1 MTTMT
6 DPATR
11 PSEVRVHPL
20 RWLGQRDR
28 GFAALRRATRA
39 AIIMPAMFALGD
51 KVIGNPQV
59 ATFAAFGSFAML
71 LLVDFG
77 GSMAERLQAEAA
89 LAVTGGVFVCL
100 ATLASQTV
108 WLAAVAMAVAGF
120 GVIFAGVVSSVLAG
134 ATTALLLAFI
144 LPVSLAAPA
153 SAVPDRLAGWGM
165 AAGVALVATALL
177 WPAPVRDRLRDA
189 AAAAC
194 RALAARLRAGV
205 AYHLSR
211 MAGQFAPDRDHAAAQ
226 ADQAVEAL
234 RSAFLATPYRPTG
247 LSTPAR
253 TTVRLV
259 DELIWLNSI
268 VIQPGLHRGGVHRA
282 ALVVREAAA
291 AVLGRAADLLETR
304 GGSSDELGAALTELA
319 AAHAKMQEGVTAGL
333 PVWSLRPASDPAV
346 AGPLVG
352 PGPSVGDPAAG
363 GEPVSEFITSLD
375 PAFRAEELS
384 YAVSLIARTAG
395 LTAAAERR
403 SWRDRWLGRQPE
415 GVPGTLSAARERITS
430 YLEPHSVWLHNSLRG
445 AAGLGLAVLAARLA
459 GVQHSF
465 WVVLGALSVLR
476 SNALNTGQDAVRAML
491 GTVAGFIVGAALLV
505 GIGTNT
511 TLLWFLLPL
520 AVFLAGVAPACIS
533 FAGGQAAFT
542 LTVVILFSILQPTGW
557 RVGLVRIEDVAIGV
571 GVSLAVGVL
580 FWPRGAAPALRQ
592 ALAQAYADGAGY
604 LASTVRSG
612 MSSGDPGIPALP
624 AVAGDAARAAAAS
637 RRLDD
642 AFRTYLA
649 ERGAKRLPLA
659 DVAGLVTGV
668 AGLRLEADAV
678 LDLWRADDGRAGG
691 DVAAARQ
698 EILGIA
704 DRVTGWY
711 DGLATT
717 LITGGELPQPLAADK
732 AADGRLIR
740 AVRRDLLD
748 NDGRATATA
757 VRIIWTGD
765 HLDVICRQQ
774 AAIISPARDAHADT
788 RHPRP
793 RAQAGAERDPAKDEH
808 EESTENDAEQ
818 HRRADPPRLRRM
830 APGRQGPGRR
840 GHGRP
845 LRARWGARDPG
856 RAGPVA

>member
-1 MTTMT
+1 MPDMRS
-6 DPATR
+6 PHL
-11 PSEVRVHPL
+11 HPL

-28 GFAALRRATRA
+28 GFAALRRATRT

-51 KVIGNPQV
+51 KVIGNPQL

-77 GSMAERLQAEAA
+77 GPMAERLQAQAA

-100 ATLASQTV
+100 ATLASQTA
-108 WLAAVAMAVAGF
+108 WLAAVAMAVVGF

-134 ATTALLLAFI
+134 ASTALLLAFI

-165 AAGVALVATALL
+165 AAGVALVATAFL
-177 WPAPVRDRLRDA
+177 WPAPARDRLRGA
-189 AAAAC
+189 AAVGC

-205 AYHLSR
+205 AYLLSG
-211 MAGQFAPDRDHAAAQ
+211 MDEQFALDRDHAVAQ

-268 VIQPGLHRGGVHRA
+268 VIQPGLHRDGVNRA
-282 ALVVREAAA
+282 ALRVKEAAA
-291 AVLGRAADLLETR
+291 AVLDRAADLLDSR
-304 GGSSDELGAALTELA
+304 GGSSDELDAALTELA
-319 AAHAKMQEGVTAGL
+319 AAHAKLQEGVTADL
-333 PVWSLRPASDPAV
+333 PVRSLRSAS
-346 AGPLVG
+346 G
-352 PGPSVGDPAAG
+352 PAAG

-384 YAVSLIARTAG
+384 YAVSLIARNVE

-403 SWRDRWLGRQPE
+403 SWRERWLGRQPE

-445 AAGLGLAVLAARLA
+445 AAGLGLAVLAARLT

-491 GTVAGFIVGAALLV
+491 GTVAGFIVGAVLLV

-520 AVFLAGVAPACIS
+520 AVFLAGVAPAVIS

-542 LTVVILFSILQPTGW
+542 LTLVILFNIIQPTGW

-571 GVSLAVGVL
+571 GVSLIVGVL

-592 ALAQAYADGAGY
+592 ALAEAYADGAGY
-604 LASTVRSG
+604 LASTVRFG
-612 MSSGDPGIPALP
+612 MSRGDPGTPAPPAL
-624 AVAGDAARAAAAS
+624 AGDAARAAAAS

-649 ERGAKRLPLA
+649 ERGAKRFPLA
-659 DVAGLVTGV
+659 DAAGLVTGV
-668 AGLRLEADAV
+668 VGLRLEADAI
-678 LDLWRADDGRAGG
+678 LDLWRGDDGQASG
-691 DVAAARQ
+691 DVAPARH
-698 EILGIA
+698 EILGTA
-704 DRVTGWY
+704 ERVTGWY

-717 LITGGELPQPLAADK
+717 MITGGELSQPLAHDK
-732 AADGRLIR
+732 AADGRLVQ
-740 AVRRDLLD
+740 AVQRDLLGE
-748 NDGRATATA
+748 DGRASATA
-757 VRIIWTGD
+757 VRMIWTSD
-765 HLDVICRQQ
+765 HLDVVRRLQ
-774 AAIISPARDAHADT
+774 AAIISPARATAGQPAGG
-788 RHPRP
+788 RIIPPLPR
-793 RAQAGAERDPAKDEH
+793 RFLAL
-808 EESTENDAEQ
+808 
-818 HRRADPPRLRRM
+818 LR
-830 APGRQGPGRR
+830 
-840 GHGRP
+840 
-845 LRARWGARDPG
+845 
-856 RAGPVA
+856 

>member
-1 MTTMT
+1 MPDMRL
-6 DPATR
+6 AHL
-11 PSEVRVHPL
+11 HPV

-28 GFAALRRATRA
+28 GFAALRRASRT

-51 KVIGNPQV
+51 KVIGNPQL

-77 GSMAERLQAEAA
+77 GPMAERLQAEAA

-100 ATLASQTV
+100 ATLASQTA
-108 WLAAVAMAVAGF
+108 WLAAVAMAVVGF
-120 GVIFAGVVSSVLAG
+120 GVILAGVVSSVLAG

-165 AAGVALVATALL
+165 AAGAALVATALL
-177 WPAPVRDRLRDA
+177 WPAPARDRLRGA

-205 AYHLSR
+205 AYLLSG
-211 MAGQFAPDRDHAAAQ
+211 MDEQSALDRDHAAAQ

-259 DELIWLNSI
+259 DELNWLNSI
-268 VIQPGLHRGGVHRA
+268 VIQPGLHRDGVNRA
-282 ALVVREAAA
+282 ALGVKEAAA
-291 AVLGRAADLLETR
+291 AVLQRAADLLDSR
-304 GGSSDELGAALTELA
+304 GGSSDELDAALAELA
-319 AAHAKMQEGVTAGL
+319 AAHAKMQEGLTADL
-333 PVWSLRPASDPAV
+333 PVRSLRQA
-346 AGPLVG
+346 
-352 PGPSVGDPAAG
+352 GDPAASGPSAEPEPSASDLAAG
-363 GEPVSEFITSLD
+363 GGPVSEFITSLD
-375 PAFRAEELS
+375 PGFRAEELS
-384 YAVSLIARTAG
+384 YAVSLIARNVE

-403 SWRDRWLGRQPE
+403 SWGKRWLGRQPE

-445 AAGLGLAVLAARLA
+445 GAGLGLAVLAARLT

-511 TLLWFLLPL
+511 TLLWLLLPL
-520 AVFLAGVAPACIS
+520 AVFLAGVAPAIIS

-542 LTVVILFSILQPTGW
+542 LVLVILFNIIQPTGW
-557 RVGLVRIEDVAIGV
+557 RIGLVRIEDIAIGV
-571 GVSLAVGVL
+571 GVSLVVGVL

-592 ALAQAYADGAGY
+592 ALAQAYADSADY
-604 LASTVRSG
+604 LASTVRYG
-612 MSSGDPGIPALP
+612 MSRDDPSTPAPPDL
-624 AVAGDAARAAAAS
+624 ADDAARAAAAS

-668 AGLRLEADAV
+668 IGLRLEADAV
-678 LDLWRADDGRAGG
+678 LDLWRDHHGRAGG

-698 EILGIA
+698 EILRTTE
-704 DRVTGWY
+704 RVTGWY
-711 DGLATT
+711 DGLAHTM
-717 LITGGELPQPLAADK
+717 ITGGELPQPLAHDTV
-732 AADGRLIR
+732 ADGRLVR
-740 AVRRDLLD
+740 AVRRDLLSD
-748 NDGRATATA
+748 DGRASATA
-757 VRIIWTGD
+757 VRMIWTGD
-765 HLDVICRQQ
+765 HLDVVRRLQ
-774 AAIISPARDAHADT
+774 AAIISPAR
-788 RHPRP
+788 PN
-793 RAQAGAERDPAKDEH
+793 AGQPAGG
-808 EESTENDAEQ
+808 
-818 HRRADPPRLRRM
+818 RIIPPLRRRFS
-830 APGRQGPGRR
+830 GL
-840 GHGRP
+840 
-845 LRARWGARDPG
+845 LR
-856 RAGPVA
+856 

>member
-1 MTTMT
+1 MP
-6 DPATR
+6 DRRLAH
-11 PSEVRVHPL
+11 VHPL

-28 GFAALRRATRA
+28 GFAALRRATRT

-77 GSMAERLQAEAA
+77 GPMPERLQAEAA

-100 ATLASQTV
+100 ATLVSQPA
-108 WLAAVAMAVAGF
+108 WLAAAAMAVVGF

-153 SAVPDRLAGWGM
+153 SAVPDRLAGWAM
-165 AAGVALVATALL
+165 AGGAALVAMALL
-177 WPAPVRDRLRDA
+177 WPAPARDRLRDA

-205 AYHLSR
+205 AYLLSG
-211 MAGQFAPDRDHAAAQ
+211 MDEQFALDRDRAAAQ
-226 ADQAVEAL
+226 ADQAIETL

-259 DELIWLNSI
+259 DELIWLNGI
-268 VIQPGLHRGGVHRA
+268 VIQPGLHRDGVNRA
-282 ALVVREAAA
+282 ALRVKEAAA
-291 AVLGRAADLLETR
+291 AVLDRAADLLNSR
-304 GGSSDELGAALTELA
+304 GGSSDELDAALTELA
-319 AAHAKMQEGVTAGL
+319 AAHAKMQEGVTADL
-333 PVWSLRPASDPAV
+333 PVRSLRPA
-346 AGPLVG
+346 
-352 PGPSVGDPAAG
+352 GDPAAG
-363 GEPVSEFITSLD
+363 GGPVTEFITSLD

-384 YAVSLIARTAG
+384 YAVSLIARNVE

-403 SWRDRWLGRQPE
+403 SWRERWLGRQPA

-445 AAGLGLAVLAARLA
+445 AAGLGLAVLAARLT

-491 GTVAGFIVGAALLV
+491 GTVAGFILGAVLLV
-505 GIGTNT
+505 AIGTNT

-520 AVFLAGVAPACIS
+520 VVFLAGVAPAVIS

-542 LTVVILFSILQPTGW
+542 LTLVILFNIIQPTGW
-557 RVGLVRIEDVAIGV
+557 RVGLVRIEDIAIGV
-571 GVSLAVGVL
+571 GVSLVVGVL
-580 FWPRGAAPALRQ
+580 FWPRGAAPALRR
-592 ALAQAYADGAGY
+592 ALAEAYADGAGY
-604 LASTVRSG
+604 LAGTVRFG
-612 MSSGDPGIPALP
+612 MSRGDPGAPALP
-624 AVAGDAARAAAAS
+624 AVAGDATKAAAAS

-649 ERGAKRLPLA
+649 ERGTKRLPLA

-668 AGLRLEADAV
+668 VGLRLEADAV
-678 LDLWRADDGRAGG
+678 LDLWRGDDGQAGG
-691 DVAAARQ
+691 DAAAAQ
-698 EILGIA
+698 HQILGTA
-704 DRVTGWY
+704 ERVTGWY
-711 DGLATT
+711 DDLATIV
-717 LITGGELPQPLAADK
+717 ITGGELPQPLAQDE
-732 AADGRLIR
+732 AADGRLVR
-740 AVRRDLLD
+740 AVRRDLLGD
-748 NDGRATATA
+748 DGRASATA
-757 VRIIWTGD
+757 VRMIWTGD
-765 HLDVICRQQ
+765 HLDVVRRLQ
-774 AAIISPARDAHADT
+774 AAILAPV
-788 RHPRP
+788 
-793 RAQAGAERDPAKDEH
+793 RA
-808 EESTENDAEQ
+808 T
-818 HRRADPPRLRRM
+818 
-830 APGRQGPGRR
+830 
-840 GHGRP
+840 
-845 LRARWGARDPG
+845 
-856 RAGPVA
+856 AGPPAGGRSIPPLPRRFLELLR

>member
-1 MTTMT
+1 M
-6 DPATR
+6 PETR
-11 PSEVRVHPL
+11 LAHLHPL

-51 KVIGNPQV
+51 KVIGNPQL

-77 GSMAERLQAEAA
+77 GPMAERLQAQAA

-100 ATLASQTV
+100 ATLASRTA

-165 AAGVALVATALL
+165 AGGVALVATALL
-177 WPAPVRDRLRDA
+177 WPAPARDRLRGA

-205 AYHLSR
+205 AYLLSG
-211 MAGQFAPDRDHAAAQ
+211 MDGQFALDRDHAAAQ
-226 ADQAVEAL
+226 SDQAVGAL

-247 LSTPAR
+247 LSTAAR

-259 DELIWLNSI
+259 DELIWLNGI
-268 VIQPGLHRGGVHRA
+268 VIQPGLHRDGVNRA
-282 ALVVREAAA
+282 ALRVKEAAA
-291 AVLGRAADLLETR
+291 AVLDRAADLLDSR

-333 PVWSLRPASDPAV
+333 PARSLRPASDPAV
-346 AGPLVG
+346 AGSLVE
-352 PGPSVGDPAAG
+352 PEPSVGDPAAG
-363 GEPVSEFITSLD
+363 GGPVSEFITSLD
-375 PAFRAEELS
+375 PAFRADELS
-384 YAVSLIARTAG
+384 YAVSLIARNVE

-403 SWRDRWLGRQPE
+403 SWRERWLGRQPE

-445 AAGLGLAVLAARLA
+445 AAGLGLAVLAARLI

-491 GTVAGFIVGAALLV
+491 GTIAGFIVGAALLV

-542 LTVVILFSILQPTGW
+542 LTVVILFNILQPTGW
-557 RVGLVRIEDVAIGV
+557 RVGLVRIEDVALGV
-571 GVSLAVGVL
+571 GVSLVVGVL
-580 FWPRGAAPALRQ
+580 FWPRGAASALRQ

-604 LASTVRSG
+604 LASTVRFG
-612 MSSGDPGIPALP
+612 MSRGDPSTPAPAL
-624 AVAGDAARAAAAS
+624 AVNAARAAAAS

-649 ERGAKRLPLA
+649 ECGAKRFPLV

-678 LDLWRADDGRAGG
+678 LDLWRGDDGQADG
-691 DVAAARQ
+691 DVAAARH
-698 EILGIA
+698 EILGTA
-704 DRVTGWY
+704 ERVTGWY
-711 DGLATT
+711 DGLASTM
-717 LITGGELPQPLAADK
+717 ITGGELPQPLAHDE
-732 AADGRLIR
+732 AADDRLVR
-740 AVRRDLLD
+740 AVRRDLLGD
-748 NDGRATATA
+748 NGRASATA
-757 VRIIWTGD
+757 VRMIWTGD
-765 HLDVICRQQ
+765 HLDVVCRQQ
-774 AAIISPARDAHADT
+774 AAIISPARAT
-788 RHPRP
+788 
-793 RAQAGAERDPAKDEH
+793 AGQPAGGRIIP
-808 EESTENDAEQ
+808 S
-818 HRRADPPRLRRM
+818 PPRRFLALLR
-830 APGRQGPGRR
+830 
-840 GHGRP
+840 
-845 LRARWGARDPG
+845 
-856 RAGPVA
+856 

>member
-1 MTTMT
+1 MPDMRL
-6 DPATR
+6 AHL
-11 PSEVRVHPL
+11 HPL

-28 GFAALRRATRA
+28 GFAALRRATRT

-51 KVIGNPQV
+51 KVIGNPQL

-77 GSMAERLQAEAA
+77 GPMAERLQAEAA

-100 ATLASQTV
+100 ATLASQTA
-108 WLAAVAMAVAGF
+108 WLAAVAMAVVGF

-165 AAGVALVATALL
+165 AGAAALVATALL
-177 WPAPVRDRLRDA
+177 WPAPARDRLRGA

-205 AYHLSR
+205 AYLLSG
-211 MAGQFAPDRDHAAAQ
+211 MDEQFALDRDHAAAQ

-259 DELIWLNSI
+259 DELNWLNSI
-268 VIQPGLHRGGVHRA
+268 VIQPGLHRDGVNRA
-282 ALVVREAAA
+282 ALRVKEAAA
-291 AVLGRAADLLETR
+291 AVLERAADLLDSR
-304 GGSSDELGAALTELA
+304 GGSSDELDAALTELA
-319 AAHAKMQEGVTAGL
+319 AAHAKMQEGVTGGGPAG
-333 PVWSLRPASDPAV
+333 
-346 AGPLVG
+346 
-352 PGPSVGDPAAG
+352 
-363 GEPVSEFITSLD
+363 EFITSLD

-384 YAVSLIARTAG
+384 YAVSLIARNAG

-403 SWRDRWLGRQPE
+403 SWRERWLGRQPE

-445 AAGLGLAVLAARLA
+445 AAGLGLAVLAARLT

-520 AVFLAGVAPACIS
+520 AVFLAGVAPAVIS

-542 LTVVILFSILQPTGW
+542 LTLVILFNIIQPTGW
-557 RVGLVRIEDVAIGV
+557 RVGLVRIEDVAIGA
-571 GVSLAVGVL
+571 GVSLVVGVL
-580 FWPRGAAPALRQ
+580 FWPRGAAPALRH
-592 ALAQAYADGAGY
+592 ALAEAYADGVGY
-604 LASTVRSG
+604 LASTVRFG
-612 MSSGDPGIPALP
+612 MSRGDPSTPVIPAL
-624 AVAGDAARAAAAS
+624 AGDAARAAAAS

-649 ERGAKRLPLA
+649 ERGAKRFPLA

-668 AGLRLEADAV
+668 VGLRLEADAV
-678 LDLWRADDGRAGG
+678 LDLWRGDDGQAGG
-691 DVAAARQ
+691 DLAAARH
-698 EILGIA
+698 EILGTA
-704 DRVTGWY
+704 ERVTGWY

-717 LITGGELPQPLAADK
+717 MITGGELPQPLAHDK
-732 AADGRLIR
+732 AADGRLVR
-740 AVRRDLLD
+740 AVRRDLLGD
-748 NDGRATATA
+748 DGRASATA
-757 VRIIWTGD
+757 VRMIWTGD
-765 HLDVICRQQ
+765 HLDVVRRLQ
-774 AAIISPARDAHADT
+774 AAIISPARATAGQPT
-788 RHPRP
+788 GGRIIPPLPR
-793 RAQAGAERDPAKDEH
+793 RFLAL
-808 EESTENDAEQ
+808 
-818 HRRADPPRLRRM
+818 LR
-830 APGRQGPGRR
+830 
-840 GHGRP
+840 
-845 LRARWGARDPG
+845 
-856 RAGPVA
+856 

>member
-1 MTTMT
+1 MLV
-6 DPATR
+6 TR
-11 PSEVRVHPL
+11 DGNCLDVEGGLSHMPDMWLAHVHPL

-28 GFAALRRATRA
+28 GFAALRRATRT

-51 KVIGNPQV
+51 KVIGNPQL

-100 ATLASQTV
+100 ATLASQTA
-108 WLAAVAMAVAGF
+108 WLAAVAMAVVGF

-165 AAGVALVATALL
+165 AGGVALVATALL
-177 WPAPVRDRLRDA
+177 WPAPARDRLRGA
-189 AAAAC
+189 AVAAC
-194 RALAARLRAGV
+194 RALAAQLRAAV
-205 AYHLSR
+205 AYRLSG
-211 MAGQFAPDRDHAAAQ
+211 MDEQSALDRDHAAAQ
-226 ADQAVEAL
+226 ADQAVQAL

-268 VIQPGLHRGGVHRA
+268 VIQPGLHRDGVNRA
-282 ALVVREAAA
+282 ALRVKEAVAAA
-291 AVLGRAADLLETR
+291 LGRAADLLDSR
-304 GGSSDELGAALTELA
+304 GGSSDELDVALTELA
-319 AAHAKMQEGVTAGL
+319 AAHAKMQESVTADL
-333 PVWSLRPASDPAV
+333 PVWSLRRASDPAV
-346 AGPLVG
+346 AGPPVE
-352 PGPSVGDPAAG
+352 PEPSASDPAAG
-363 GEPVSEFITSLD
+363 GETASEFITSLD

-384 YAVSLIARTAG
+384 YGVSLIARTVE

-403 SWRDRWLGRQPE
+403 GWQERWLGRQPE

-445 AAGLGLAVLAARLA
+445 AAGLGLAVLAARLT

-476 SNALNTGQDAVRAML
+476 SNALNTGQQAVRAML
-491 GTVAGFIVGAALLV
+491 GTVAGFIAGAALLV

-520 AVFLAGVAPACIS
+520 AVFLAGVAPAVIS

-542 LTVVILFSILQPTGW
+542 LTLVILFNIIQPTGW

-571 GVSLAVGVL
+571 GVSLVVGVL
-580 FWPRGAAPALRQ
+580 FWPRGATAALRR
-592 ALAQAYADGAGY
+592 ALAEAYTDGAGY
-604 LASTVRSG
+604 LASTVRFG
-612 MSSGDPGIPALP
+612 MSRGDPGTPAPP
-624 AVAGDAARAAAAS
+624 AMAGDAARSAAAS

-649 ERGAKRLPLA
+649 ERGAKRVPLA

-678 LDLWRADDGRAGG
+678 LDLWRGHDGQAGG

-698 EILGIA
+698 EILDA
-704 DRVTGWY
+704 AERVTGWY

-717 LITGGELPQPLAADK
+717 VITGGVLPQPLAHDK

-740 AVRRDLLD
+740 AVRRDLLG
-748 NDGRATATA
+748 NDGRASATA
-757 VRIIWTGD
+757 IRMIWTGD
-765 HLDVICRQQ
+765 HLDVVRRLQ
-774 AAIISPARDAHADT
+774 AAIVSPARATAGQPAGG
-788 RHPRP
+788 RIIPPLPR
-793 RAQAGAERDPAKDEH
+793 RFLAL
-808 EESTENDAEQ
+808 
-818 HRRADPPRLRRM
+818 LR
-830 APGRQGPGRR
+830 
-840 GHGRP
+840 
-845 LRARWGARDPG
+845 
-856 RAGPVA
+856 

>member
-1 MTTMT
+1 MRL
-6 DPATR
+6 AHL
-11 PSEVRVHPL
+11 HPL

-51 KVIGNPQV
+51 KVIGNSQV

-77 GSMAERLQAEAA
+77 GPMTERLQAQAA

-100 ATLASQTV
+100 ATLASQTA

-165 AAGVALVATALL
+165 AGAVALVATALL
-177 WPAPVRDRLRDA
+177 WPAPARDRLRGA

-194 RALAARLRAGV
+194 RALALRLRAGL
-205 AYHLSR
+205 AYLLSG
-211 MAGQFAPDRDHAAAQ
+211 MDEQFALDRDHAVAQ

-234 RSAFLATPYRPTG
+234 SSAFLATPYRPTG

-259 DELIWLNSI
+259 DELIWLNGI
-268 VIQPGLHRGGVHRA
+268 IIQPGLHRDGINRA
-282 ALVVREAAA
+282 ALRVMEAAT
-291 AVLGRAADLLETR
+291 AVLDRAADLLDSR
-304 GGSSDELGAALTELA
+304 GGSSDELDAALTELA

-333 PVWSLRPASDPAV
+333 PARSLPPAS
-346 AGPLVG
+346 
-352 PGPSVGDPAAG
+352 DPAAG
-363 GEPVSEFITSLD
+363 GEPAVEFITSLD

-384 YAVSLIARTAG
+384 YAVSLIARTVE

-403 SWRDRWLGRQPE
+403 SWRERWLGHQPE

-430 YLEPHSVWLHNSLRG
+430 YLDPHSVWLHNSLRG
-445 AAGLGLAVLAARLA
+445 AAGLGLAVLAARLT

-511 TLLWFLLPL
+511 TVLWFLLPL
-520 AVFLAGVAPACIS
+520 AVFLAGVAPAVIS

-542 LTVVILFSILQPTGW
+542 LTLVILFNIIQPTGW
-557 RVGLVRIEDVAIGV
+557 RVGLVRIEDIALGV
-571 GVSLAVGVL
+571 GVSLVVGVL

-612 MSSGDPGIPALP
+612 MSRSDPSTPALP
-624 AVAGDAARAAAAS
+624 ALAAPGDDAA
-637 RRLDD
+637 
-642 AFRTYLA
+642 
-649 ERGAKRLPLA
+649 
-659 DVAGLVTGV
+659 
-668 AGLRLEADAV
+668 
-678 LDLWRADDGRAGG
+678 
-691 DVAAARQ
+691 
-698 EILGIA
+698 
-704 DRVTGWY
+704 
-711 DGLATT
+711 
-717 LITGGELPQPLAADK
+717 
-732 AADGRLIR
+732 
-740 AVRRDLLD
+740 
-748 NDGRATATA
+748 
-757 VRIIWTGD
+757 
-765 HLDVICRQQ
+765 
-774 AAIISPARDAHADT
+774 
-788 RHPRP
+788 
-793 RAQAGAERDPAKDEH
+793 
-808 EESTENDAEQ
+808 
-818 HRRADPPRLRRM
+818 
-830 APGRQGPGRR
+830 
-840 GHGRP
+840 
-845 LRARWGARDPG
+845 
-856 RAGPVA
+856 

>member
-1 MTTMT
+1 MPDM
-6 DPATR
+6 R
-11 PSEVRVHPL
+11 PPHLHPL

-28 GFAALRRATRA
+28 GFAALRRATRT

-51 KVIGNPQV
+51 KVIGNPQL

-77 GSMAERLQAEAA
+77 GPMAERLQAQAA

-100 ATLASQTV
+100 ATLASQTA
-108 WLAAVAMAVAGF
+108 WLAAVAMAVVGF

-165 AAGVALVATALL
+165 AGGVALVATALL
-177 WPAPVRDRLRDA
+177 WPAPARDRLRGA

-205 AYHLSR
+205 AYLLSG
-211 MAGQFAPDRDHAAAQ
+211 ADEQFGLDRDHAVAQ

-234 RSAFLATPYRPTG
+234 RGAFLATPYRPTG

-253 TTVRLV
+253 MTVRLV

-268 VIQPGLHRGGVHRA
+268 VIQPGLHRDGVNRA
-282 ALVVREAAA
+282 ALRVKEDAS
-291 AVLGRAADLLETR
+291 AVLDRAADLLDSR
-304 GGSSDELGAALTELA
+304 GGSSDELDAALTELA
-319 AAHAKMQEGVTAGL
+319 AEHAKLQEGVTAGL
-333 PVWSLRPASDPAV
+333 PVRSLRPASDPA
-346 AGPLVG
+346 
-352 PGPSVGDPAAG
+352 AG
-363 GEPVSEFITSLD
+363 GEPAVEFITSLD

-384 YAVSLIARTAG
+384 YAVSLIARNVE

-403 SWRDRWLGRQPE
+403 SWRERWLGRQPE

-445 AAGLGLAVLAARLA
+445 AAGLGLAVLAARLT

-465 WVVLGALSVLR
+465 WVVLGTLSVLR

-520 AVFLAGVAPACIS
+520 AVFLAGVAPAVIS

-542 LTVVILFSILQPTGW
+542 LTLVILFNIIQPTGW
-557 RVGLVRIEDVAIGV
+557 RVGLVRIEDIAIGV
-571 GVSLAVGVL
+571 GVSLVVGVL

-604 LASTVRSG
+604 LAGTVRSG
-612 MSSGDPGIPALP
+612 TSHGDPSTPALP
-624 AVAGDAARAAAAS
+624 ALAGDAARAAAAS

-642 AFRTYLA
+642 AFRTFLA
-649 ERGAKRLPLA
+649 ERGAKRFPLA
-659 DVAGLVTGV
+659 DMAGLVTGV
-668 AGLRLEADAV
+668 VGLRLEADAV
-678 LDLWRADDGRAGG
+678 LDLWRGDDGQAGG
-691 DVAAARQ
+691 DAAAARH
-698 EILGIA
+698 EILGTA
-704 DRVTGWY
+704 ERVTGWY

-717 LITGGELPQPLAADK
+717 MITGGELPQPLAHDTT
-732 AADGRLIR
+732 ADGRLVR
-740 AVRRDLLD
+740 AVRRDLLGD
-748 NDGRATATA
+748 DGRASATA
-757 VRIIWTGD
+757 VRMIWTGD
-765 HLDVICRQQ
+765 HLDVVRRLQ
-774 AAIISPARDAHADT
+774 AAIIPPARAT
-788 RHPRP
+788 
-793 RAQAGAERDPAKDEH
+793 AGQPAGD
-808 EESTENDAEQ
+808 
-818 HRRADPPRLRRM
+818 RIIPPPPRRFLALLR
-830 APGRQGPGRR
+830 
-840 GHGRP
+840 
-845 LRARWGARDPG
+845 
-856 RAGPVA
+856 

>member
-1 MTTMT
+1 MPDMRL
-6 DPATR
+6 AHL
-11 PSEVRVHPL
+11 HPL

-28 GFAALRRATRA
+28 GFAALRRATRT

-51 KVIGNPQV
+51 KVIGNPQL

-77 GSMAERLQAEAA
+77 GPMAERLQAQAA

-100 ATLASQTV
+100 ATLASQTA

-120 GVIFAGVVSSVLAG
+120 AVIFAGVVSSVLAG

-144 LPVSLAAPA
+144 LPVSLTAPA
-153 SAVPDRLAGWGM
+153 SAVPDRLAGWAM
-165 AAGVALVATALL
+165 AGGVALVATALL
-177 WPAPVRDRLRDA
+177 WPAPVRDRLRGA
-189 AAAAC
+189 AGAAC
-194 RALAARLRAGV
+194 RALAARLRAAV
-205 AYHLSR
+205 AYMLSD
-211 MAGQFAPDRDHAAAQ
+211 MDEQFALDRDHAAAQ
-226 ADQAVEAL
+226 SDQAVEAL

-259 DELIWLNSI
+259 DELNWLNSI
-268 VIQPGLHRGGVHRA
+268 VIQPGQHRPGASRA
-282 ALVVREAAA
+282 ALRVKQAAA
-291 AVLGRAADLLETR
+291 AVLDRAADLLDSR
-304 GGSSDELGAALTELA
+304 GGSSAELDAALTELA
-319 AAHAKMQEGVTAGL
+319 DAHAKMQEGVTADL
-333 PVWSLRPASDPAV
+333 PVQPQP
-346 AGPLVG
+346 
-352 PGPSVGDPAAG
+352 PSSDPAAG

-375 PAFRAEELS
+375 PAFRTEELS
-384 YAVSLIARTAG
+384 YAVSLIARNTE

-403 SWRDRWLGRQPE
+403 SWQDRWLGRQPE

-445 AAGLGLAVLAARLA
+445 AAGLGLAVLAARLT

-491 GTVAGFIVGAALLV
+491 GTAAGFIIGAALLTS
-505 GIGTNT
+505 IGTNT

-520 AVFLAGVAPACIS
+520 AVFFAGVAPTVIS

-542 LTVVILFSILQPTGW
+542 LTLVILFNIIQPTGW

-571 GVSLAVGVL
+571 GVSLIVGVL

-612 MSSGDPGIPALP
+612 TSRGDPGTPALP
-624 AVAGDAARAAAAS
+624 ALTDDAARAAAAS

-649 ERGAKRLPLA
+649 ERGAKRFPLA

-668 AGLRLEADAV
+668 VGLRLEADAV
-678 LDLWRADDGRAGG
+678 LDLWRGDDGQSGG

-698 EILGIA
+698 EILGTA
-704 DRVTGWY
+704 ERVTGWY
-711 DGLATT
+711 DALATT
-717 LITGGELPQPLAADK
+717 MITGGELPQPLAHDR
-732 AADGRLIR
+732 AADGRLVR
-740 AVRRDLLD
+740 AVRRDLLGD
-748 NDGRATATA
+748 DGRASATA
-757 VRIIWTGD
+757 VRMIWTGD
-765 HLDVICRQQ
+765 HLDVIRRQQ
-774 AAIISPARDAHADT
+774 AAIISPARATAGQPAGG
-788 RHPRP
+788 RIIPPLPR
-793 RAQAGAERDPAKDEH
+793 RFLAL
-808 EESTENDAEQ
+808 
-818 HRRADPPRLRRM
+818 LR
-830 APGRQGPGRR
+830 
-840 GHGRP
+840 
-845 LRARWGARDPG
+845 
-856 RAGPVA
+856 

>member
-1 MTTMT
+1 MTTTT
-6 DPATR
+6 DPAAR
-11 PSEVRVHPL
+11 PSEVHVHPL

-51 KVIGNPQV
+51 KVIGNPQL

-71 LLVDFG
+71 LLADFG
-77 GSMAERLQAEAA
+77 GPMAERLQAQAA

-100 ATLASQTV
+100 ATLASQTA
-108 WLAAVAMAVAGF
+108 WLAAVAMAVVGF

-165 AAGVALVATALL
+165 AGGVALVATALL
-177 WPAPVRDRLRDA
+177 WPAPVRDRLRGP

-194 RALAARLRAGV
+194 RALAARLRAGL
-205 AYHLSR
+205 AYLLSG
-211 MAGQFAPDRDHAAAQ
+211 MDEQFALDRDHAAAQ
-226 ADQAVEAL
+226 ADQALEAL

-268 VIQPGLHRGGVHRA
+268 VIQPGLHRDGVNRA
-282 ALVVREAAA
+282 VLRVKEAAA
-291 AVLGRAADLLETR
+291 SVLDRAADLLDST
-304 GGSSDELGAALTELA
+304 GGSSDELDAALTELA

-333 PVWSLRPASDPAV
+333 PARPLRPASDPAMAGSLV
-346 AGPLVG
+346 APE
-352 PGPSVGDPAAG
+352 PPVGDPAAG
-363 GEPVSEFITSLD
+363 GGPVSEFVTSLD

-384 YAVSLIARTAG
+384 YAVSLIARTVE

-403 SWRDRWLGRQPE
+403 SWRERWLGRQPE

-445 AAGLGLAVLAARLA
+445 AAGLGLAVLAARLT
-459 GVQHSF
+459 GVQHAF

-491 GTVAGFIVGAALLV
+491 GTLAGFIAGAALLV

-557 RVGLVRIEDVAIGV
+557 RVGLVRIEDVALGV
-571 GVSLAVGVL
+571 GVSLVVGVL

-592 ALAQAYADGAGY
+592 ALAEAYADGAGY
-604 LASTVRSG
+604 LAGTVRSG
-612 MSSGDPGIPALP
+612 MSRGDPGAP
-624 AVAGDAARAAAAS
+624 AVPAPAGDAARAAAAS

-642 AFRTYLA
+642 AFRTFLA
-649 ERGAKRLPLA
+649 ERGAKRFPLA

-668 AGLRLEADAV
+668 AVLRLEADAV
-678 LDLWRADDGRAGG
+678 LDLWRGDDGQAGG

-698 EILGIA
+698 EILGTA

-717 LITGGELPQPLAADK
+717 MITGGELPQPLAHDK
-732 AADGRLIR
+732 AADSRLVR

-748 NDGRATATA
+748 NDGKATATA
-757 VRIIWTGD
+757 VRMIWTGD

-774 AAIISPARDAHADT
+774 AAIISPARAT
-788 RHPRP
+788 
-793 RAQAGAERDPAKDEH
+793 AGQPAGG
-808 EESTENDAEQ
+808 
-818 HRRADPPRLRRM
+818 RIFPPPPRRFLALLR
-830 APGRQGPGRR
+830 
-840 GHGRP
+840 
-845 LRARWGARDPG
+845 
-856 RAGPVA
+856 